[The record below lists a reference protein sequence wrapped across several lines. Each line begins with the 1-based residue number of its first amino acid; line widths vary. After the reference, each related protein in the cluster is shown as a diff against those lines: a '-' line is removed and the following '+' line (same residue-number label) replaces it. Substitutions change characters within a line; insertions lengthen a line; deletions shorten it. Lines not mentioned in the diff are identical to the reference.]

1 MGGDWLGRGRPARSR
16 TWALEEQLFAPRAA
30 EKDDV
35 LLALAARLAEEQA
48 ELSRIEAELHERVLR
63 MAGLEQRLNA
73 VEHMT
78 ERDLLPHAQAPAD
91 DHRIRGPTVDP
102 RHSPR
107 SLQREYWLCRCE
119 GFEVGSPTGR
129 IGVVEGL
136 RFLSRVDQP
145 DLLEV
150 RTGLFGRRLL
160 LLPVA
165 EVESISSSEERVVLR
180 TAPHPHGNRV
190 PKLLGRL
197 RSRLNR
203 EP

>member
-16 TWALEEQLFAPRAA
+16 TWALKEQLFAPRAA

-48 ELSRIEAELHERVLR
+48 ELSRIEAELNERVLR
-63 MAGLEQRLNA
+63 MAGLEQRLDA
-73 VEHMT
+73 VERMT
-78 ERDLLPHAQAPAD
+78 LRDLPLRPEAPAD
-91 DHRIRGPTVDP
+91 DHRIRGSTVDP
-102 RHSPR
+102 RHSPG
-107 SLQREYWLCRCE
+107 SLQREYWLCRCQ

-145 DLLEV
+145 DLIEV
-150 RTGLFGRRLL
+150 RTGLFRRRLL
-160 LLPVA
+160 LLPV
-165 EVESISSSEERVVLR
+165 EDVESISSSEERIVLR
-180 TAPHPHGNRV
+180 AAPRPHGSRV
-190 PKLLGRL
+190 SELLGRL
-197 RSRLNR
+197 RSRLGQ

>member
-16 TWALEEQLFAPRAA
+16 TWALKEQLFAPRNA
-30 EKDDV
+30 ERDDA
-35 LLALAARLAEEQA
+35 LIALAARLAEEQA
-48 ELSRIEAELHERVLR
+48 ELTRIEAELHERVLR

-73 VEHMT
+73 VEQMT

-102 RHSPR
+102 RRSPR

-119 GFEVGSPTGR
+119 GFEVGSPAGR

-150 RTGLFGRRLL
+150 RSGLFGRRLL
-160 LLPVA
+160 LLPVE
-165 EVESISSSEERVVLR
+165 EVESISSGEERIVLR
-180 TAPHPHGNRV
+180 AAPRPHGSRV
-190 PKLLGRL
+190 SELLGGLRNRL
-197 RSRLNR
+197 SR